1 MPTTT
6 DKKIIDCLAANGIGF
21 ATSVP
26 CKQLSGLIELV
37 DGADGILHVPSNKED
52 EGMGL
57 CVGAY
62 LGGVKSC
69 ILMQNTALGV
79 VVNTL
84 ATLVQFYRIPL
95 PMIISYRGEVGEK
108 VACQVEMAIHT
119 KPLLDQLHVPWYHL
133 SHADEADRIDG
144 IVKHS
149 FMCRKPA
156 AILADARFWRSAA

>member
-26 CKQLSGLIELV
+26 CKHLSGLIELV
-37 DGADGILHVPSNKED
+37 DATEQILHVPSNKED

-57 CVGAY
+57 CVGAH

-133 SHADEADRIDG
+133 SHADEACRIDG
-144 IVKHS
+144 ILKHS
-149 FMCRKPA
+149 FMSRKPTA
-156 AILADARFWRSAA
+156 VLADARFWRSAA

>member
-6 DKKIIDCLAANGIGF
+6 DKKIIDCLAANGIRF
-21 ATSVP
+21 VTSVP

-37 DGADGILHVPSNKED
+37 DDAREILHVPSNKED

-84 ATLVQFYRIPL
+84 ATLVQFYRVPL

-119 KPLLDQLHVPWYHL
+119 KPLLEQLHVPWYHL
-133 SHADEADRIDG
+133 SHVDEADRIDD
-144 IVKHS
+144 ILKHS
-149 FMCRKPA
+149 FMCRKPV
-156 AILADARFWRSAA
+156 AILADARFWGSAS